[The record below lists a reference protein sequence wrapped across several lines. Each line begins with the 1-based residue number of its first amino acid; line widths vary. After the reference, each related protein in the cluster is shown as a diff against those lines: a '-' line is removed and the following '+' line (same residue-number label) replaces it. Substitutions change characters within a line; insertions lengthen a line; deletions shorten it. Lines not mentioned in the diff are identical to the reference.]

1 MTTETSDRL
10 AQGYGVAA
18 RLFGNS
24 PVIPQFETPEEIAE
38 DWTQFSISTVLG
50 DVWSRPELELSE
62 RAAIAIAALT
72 SLNRPAQ
79 LRAYILGALS
89 LGVTREHICEVIFQM
104 AAYAG
109 FPAAIDAFVVA
120 KAVFDEVDAAR
131 AG

>member
-1 MTTETSDRL
+1 MTTDTPDRL

-24 PVIPQFETPEEIAE
+24 PVIPQFETPGEVAE

-50 DVWSRPELELSE
+50 EVWSRPELELPE

-72 SLNRPAQ
+72 ALNRPAQ

-89 LGVTREHICEVIFQM
+89 LGVSREHICEVIFQI
-104 AAYAG
+104 AVYAG
-109 FPAAIDAFVVA
+109 FPAAIDAFSVA

-131 AG
+131 AS